1 MQPETINLISSDA
14 KEFKISKKT
23 AELSATI
30 KNIIKDIGTSQ
41 SIPFANISSED
52 LELIIAHLHLIENL
66 QQNASGQYNLRQ
78 ARINVRPQI
87 KKLTPQKIIDL
98 LLTANYLDIQ
108 PLINVYAMA
117 LIMVMPEQ
125 YYVFS
130 YGLEKRVI
138 IQKNF
143 LQSYFSELLKDTKK
157 TMPTDLIDTMVT
169 MQKEIEEEV
178 NTRNRRTIQLFKLL
192 GAKRSTQNTIKMKQ
206 LIDEDINL
214 NMQDQSETP
223 LIKAIIYN
231 HYDIALDLIN
241 AGAGVNYSSSDG
253 RTALMKLAAGSDVKG
268 QPCAHIP
275 VFNALIKAKADLNAK
290 DKTGKT
296 ALSIAITVA
305 HKPMIHALKQAGAI

>member
-1 MQPETINLISSDA
+1 
-14 KEFKISKKT
+14 
-23 AELSATI
+23 
-30 KNIIKDIGTSQ
+30 
-41 SIPFANISSED
+41 
-52 LELIIAHLHLIENL
+52 
-66 QQNASGQYNLRQ
+66 
-78 ARINVRPQI
+78 
-87 KKLTPQKIIDL
+87 
-98 LLTANYLDIQ
+98 
-108 PLINVYAMA
+108 
-117 LIMVMPEQ
+117 
-125 YYVFS
+125 
-130 YGLEKRVI
+130 
-138 IQKNF
+138 
-143 LQSYFSELLKDTKK
+143 
-157 TMPTDLIDTMVT
+157 
-169 MQKEIEEEV
+169 
-178 NTRNRRTIQLFKLL
+178 
-192 GAKRSTQNTIKMKQ
+192 MKQ